1 MNRRG
6 FLAMLTGA
14 ALDPER
20 LLWVPGRKLISIPRP
35 GNTLLSP
42 EAISWEILMRL
53 RQTWALEHWAKS
65 RDLWPNHIVTPRIP
79 DLQIQPKAFALGRS
93 RIGDTIIV
101 KKPRRFT

>member
-20 LLWVPGRKLISIPRP
+20 LLWVPGRKLISIPRKNISSA
-35 GNTLLSP
+35 GNTLLTP
-42 EAISWEILMRL
+42 EVIAWEMLMHL
-53 RQTWALEHWAKS
+53 RQTWALEHAAKS

-79 DLQIQPKAFALGRS
+79 DLS
-93 RIGDTIIV
+93 RIGDPLMV